1 MVTTR
6 DIEFM
11 QRALFLAE
19 RGRGTT
25 TPNPVVGAVIV
36 DADGAVVGQGAHRVA
51 GGPHAEIFAIE
62 AAGPRAR
69 GATLYCTLEPCCHV
83 GRTGPCA
90 ERVVAAGIRRVVVAL
105 EDPNPKVAGGGFGYL
120 RKHGVDVETGV
131 EREAAARQN
140 APFVTWMTRRRPHVT
155 MKVAMSRDGV
165 VGHRKGAVKLTGPA
179 TDRMMHRQRAAI
191 DAIAVGSGT
200 VIADDPQL
208 TARWVYRHRPLIR
221 VVFDRSGRVPP
232 TARLFQTL
240 SAGPVIMFMSDSGSA
255 QADRLRGAGAEVVS
269 IDGEPNGLAAAMRA
283 LAGREVLS
291 LLLEGGP
298 TLQRAC
304 WDAGLVDRVQVI
316 QTPREIGDGVRAFVP
331 PRGDVVAA
339 ERACGIDRVMEWD
352 VHRAD

>member
-1 MVTTR
+1 MVTPR

-62 AAGPRAR
+62 SAGARAR

-105 EDPNPKVAGGGFGYL
+105 DDPNPKVAGGGFGYL
-120 RKHGVDVETGV
+120 RAHGVEVASGV

-165 VGHRKGAVKLTGPA
+165 VGRHHGAVKLTGPA
-179 TDRMMHRQRAAI
+179 TDRVMHRQRAGV
-191 DAIAVGSGT
+191 DALAVGAGT
-200 VIADDPQL
+200 VLADDPQL
-208 TARWVYRHRPLIR
+208 TARSVYRHRPLIR
-221 VVFDRSGRVPP
+221 VVFDRRGRVPSS
-232 TARLFQTL
+232 ARLFQTL
-240 SAGPVIMFMSDSGSA
+240 SAGPVIMFVSDTGNA
-255 QADRLRGAGAEVVS
+255 QADRLREAGADVLA
-269 IDGEPNGLAAAMRA
+269 IDAGPSGLAAAMRV

-298 TLQRAC
+298 TLQQAC
-304 WDAGLVDRVQVI
+304 WDAELVDRVQVI

-331 PRGDVVAA
+331 PRGEGVVT
-339 ERACGIDRVMEWD
+339 EWTCGVDRVMEWD
-352 VHRAD
+352 VYRAD